1 MEGELHMEKKLSQ
14 EGIDLINQ
22 VAKMTVDIAKLES
35 ETEIEKEDKK

>member
-1 MEGELHMEKKLSQ
+1 MEKKLSQ